1 MCLWVAYSRP
11 NSIILQQKYFMKQ
24 QNYANHS
31 RFVAGFHFVLG
42 TLLLIGTVASL
53 INIWKHSADPD
64 EIMSKVLIALL
75 FVCGL
80 FLFWFSRQF
89 PIKAQDRAIR
99 AEENLRYFILTR
111 KALDS
116 RVTLAQI
123 IALRFAPD
131 EEFVI
136 LADRTVNENLTPA
149 EIKKEIKEWRADNHR
164 A

>member
-1 MCLWVAYSRP
+1 
-11 NSIILQQKYFMKQ
+11 MKHQ
-24 QNYANHS
+24 SYASHS

-42 TLLLIGTVASL
+42 TLLLAGTVASF
-53 INIWKHSADPD
+53 INIWRHWADAD
-64 EIMSKVLIALL
+64 EIMTKVLIALL
-75 FVCGL
+75 FVCGI

-116 RVTLAQI
+116 RITMAQV

-131 EEFVI
+131 DEFVI
-136 LADRTVNENLTPA
+136 LADRTINENLSPD
-149 EIKKEIKEWRADNHR
+149 EIKKEIKEWRADHHR